1 MKKTL
6 YFLSAL
12 LLIACGKSSET
23 SLETILA
30 SNDLESIRNKKSELT
45 SKQQALDEQI
55 TQLSKA
61 IAKLDPS
68 LKIPLVTSLTVA
80 STKFD
85 HYIELQGNVE
95 TKENL
100 TLTPEYNGI
109 LENIYVKEGQYVRK
123 GQLLA
128 KIDDGGLSEQLA
140 QLEIQAELAK
150 TTFERQER
158 LWNQKIGSEIQ
169 YLQAK
174 TSYEANIKGIDQLK
188 KNISKSKITAPFS
201 GIIDAIITEK
211 GNVVAAGQSP
221 ILRIVNLSNMYVE
234 ANVPER
240 YVGNVTKGTTAK
252 VSLPVLGKDISTEV
266 RLAENFINPADRTYK
281 IEVPVP
287 NKEKLVKPN
296 LTAKLYLN
304 DYTNDNAILIPQ
316 SLISENTEEQQ
327 YVYKIEKQ
335 GDKLIAIQQII
346 ETGKVQG
353 DLIEIT
359 KGLSNNTEIVEEGA
373 RSVKNNQEIKLLN

>member
-85 HYIELQGNVE
+85 HYIELQGNVK